1 MRFEE
6 LLDDLREKTFEEVV
20 KDITDILVEF
30 SKNEVY
36 VNNNLHRFLEN
47 LNAEIVDYGASYAL
61 IVSNNEKYYELPY
74 REIENRFNNDLPN
87 EIILIF
93 DINRIYDVTD
103 DYR

>member
-20 KDITDILVEF
+20 KDITDIPVEF

-47 LNAEIVDYGASYAL
+47 LNAEIADYGASYAL
-61 IVSNNEKYYELPY
+61 IVSNNEKYYKLPY
-74 REIENRFNNDLPN
+74 REIENRLNNNLPN
-87 EIILIF
+87 ETILIF

>member
-20 KDITDILVEF
+20 KDITDIPVEF

-47 LNAEIVDYGASYAL
+47 LNAEIADYGASYAL

-74 REIENRFNNDLPN
+74 KEIENRLNNDLPN
-87 EIILIF
+87 ETILIF

>member
-6 LLDDLREKTFEEVV
+6 LLDDLRGKTFEEVV
-20 KDITDILVEF
+20 KDITDIPVEF

-47 LNAEIVDYGASYAL
+47 LNAKIVDYGASYAL